1 MSSGLYQYSGCALSI
16 SGPQVFVSSSAAVF
30 THMSPQGSG
39 LPIDLQGGG
48 VGDFWIRAE

>member
-1 MSSGLYQYSGCALSI
+1 
-16 SGPQVFVSSSAAVF
+16 
-30 THMSPQGSG
+30 MSPQGSG